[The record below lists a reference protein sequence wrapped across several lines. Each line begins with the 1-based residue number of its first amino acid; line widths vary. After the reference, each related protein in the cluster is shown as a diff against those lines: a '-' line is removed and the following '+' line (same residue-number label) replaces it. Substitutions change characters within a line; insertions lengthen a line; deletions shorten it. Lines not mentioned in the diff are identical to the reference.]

1 MDTLNPVVDGLET
14 FRIKIKQMVP
24 TLFASQKRE
33 RERERMERERK
44 KKEREKSKKER
55 KFFYQLKC
63 VSGNLIRMIV
73 GALWWSDI

>member
-1 MDTLNPVVDGLET
+1 
-14 FRIKIKQMVP
+14 MVP

-33 RERERMERERK
+33 REDGERK
-44 KKEREKSKKER
+44 EEKRKKEKSKKER